1 MQFSL
6 HHLLRQPETAA
17 ENPPLLILLHG
28 VGSNEYDLFG
38 LSTYLPPE
46 FLVLSARAPNP
57 LAPNSHA
64 WFPIQFLPD
73 RIEIDPEKAETSRQ
87 LVLKFISEAVEFYGV
102 DPQQVYLMGF
112 SQGAIISFSVML
124 SQPSALAGVVG
135 MSGRIL
141 PEIKPLIVPHNQ
153 LKDFPVLV
161 VHGTQDEVLP
171 IHHGRASNELLS
183 GLPLDLTYQEY
194 AMGHEITGESLG
206 DILAWL
212 RGRLG
217 AGQ

>member
-1 MQFSL
+1 M
-6 HHLLRQPETAA
+6 
-17 ENPPLLILLHG
+17 
-28 VGSNEYDLFG
+28 LFR
-38 LSTYLPPE
+38 S
-46 FLVLSARAPNP
+46 
-57 LAPNSHA
+57 NSHA

-102 DPQQVYLMGF
+102 DPQQIYLMGF

-141 PEIKPLIVPHNQ
+141 PEIKPLIVPHDQ

-183 GLPLDLTYQEY
+183 GLPLDLTYKEY
-194 AMGHEITGESLG
+194 DFGHEITGESLG